1 MDTPTPKKKKMT
13 KKSTK
18 KKKKK
23 KVKKDITTE
32 SSEIAKQQK
41 SQDFA
46 IAPSAAGPT
55 LKTSDW
61 PLLLKNF
68 DKLNIRTGHYTPI
81 PAGKYATIVAHV
93 IYDISFVPISYYS
106 YFCEIICAV
115 FFIVYWCWMFAG
127 SSPLKRTL
135 HDYGRDSDPVIT
147 VDAVSN

>member
-81 PAGKYATIVAHV
+81 PAGKYSTLVARV
-93 IYDISFVPISYYS
+93 IYNISFVPSCYHHC
-106 YFCEIICAV
+106 FCEIICPMFYCALMLDVCRV
-115 FFIVYWCWMFAG
+115 FAFKAHV
-127 SSPLKRTL
+127 T
-135 HDYGRDSDPVIT
+135 
-147 VDAVSN
+147 